1 VTTVVVEPSICSEQI
16 TIVVGKTNK
25 HKVQTT
31 FGSRYETVIK
41 LSEPL
46 TEVNQC
52 DTVRQHSA
60 FQVLQT
66 VSRFQVHIAYSVAA
80 AIRKVVKVEDNYIMP
95 TDVIPPLEF
104 VKLQLSPIGMHP
116 EESR

>member
-25 HKVQTT
+25 HKIQTT

-46 TEVNQC
+46 AEVNQC
-52 DTVRQHSA
+52 DTVIQHLDC
-60 FQVLQT
+60 QVLKLA
-66 VSRFQVHIAYSVAA
+66 SRWHIHVTCLVPT
-80 AIRKVVKVEDNYIMP
+80 AIRKLVKVEDNRIVP
-95 TDVIPPLEF
+95 RDFIPRLEF